1 LRPKIVNTNY
11 SESTPT
17 ISAFVELRRVPR
29 FAIHVELVIHSHSV
43 GVLKGETVDISES
56 GIAAMLKIEIPLN
69 EVVQLDF
76 KLPEGSVE
84 IEALV
89 RQRNAFR
96 YGFQFVEQ
104 GPARDLIVEACRR
117 MQTAQATSV

>member
-1 LRPKIVNTNY
+1 VNFDHPR
-11 SESTPT
+11 ESRRELTPAAT
-17 ISAFVELRRVPR
+17 SVELRSNPR
-29 FAIHVELVIHSHSV
+29 FTLNVELVVHSHSV
-43 GVLKGETVDISES
+43 GVLKGKTVDISES
-56 GIAAMLKIEIPLN
+56 GLGAILKIEIPLN

-104 GPARDLIVEACRR
+104 GSARDLIVEACRKL
-117 MQTAQATSV
+117 QTTQATSV